1 MTVGD
6 LYNQVLNFEARRSLY
21 RGTQENT
28 VNVANKGGG
37 RGSFPGRGGGAPRG
51 GRAFPSRGTSNGAR
65 GRGRAQSGAD
75 RRPICQVCF
84 KRGHTAVDCW
94 YRYDKDYIPDSKN
107 IAAVATSSY
116 GVDTNWYINTRATDH
131 ITGELEKLTVNDKY
145 NGGEQIHT
153 ASEAGMD
160 LSHIGNTI
168 VHTPS
173 NRDIHLKNVLYVPQ
187 AKRNLISVHRLVDDN
202 SAFLELHRDY
212 FFLKDLATKRTLLK
226 GTSHRRLY
234 PLPRS
239 SLKQACSATKLSL
252 TR

>member
-153 ASEAGMD
+153 ASEAGSVHTHSPGPHHSGADTRQHQETHAGDRIILPGTARQEAQGEQRSSPSAD
-160 LSHIGNTI
+160 LSSADPSSSLSGDNTGTGACTASPTQNKI
-168 VHTPS
+168 
-173 NRDIHLKNVLYVPQ
+173 
-187 AKRNLISVHRLVDDN
+187 
-202 SAFLELHRDY
+202 
-212 FFLKDLATKRTLLK
+212 TKRHLE
-226 GTSHRRLY
+226 GEDIY
-234 PLPRS
+234 
-239 SLKQACSATKLSL
+239 
-252 TR
+252 